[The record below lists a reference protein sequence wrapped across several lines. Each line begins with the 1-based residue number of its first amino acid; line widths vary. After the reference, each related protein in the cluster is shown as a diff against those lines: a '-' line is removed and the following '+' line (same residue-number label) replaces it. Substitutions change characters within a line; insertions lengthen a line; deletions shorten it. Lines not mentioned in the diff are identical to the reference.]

1 MAQSSFEAAVGD
13 WAKKTEVQQTAVLQ
27 TSLRLLDDEVAA
39 NIPVV
44 TGNLRNS
51 RAVSALGRPTIE
63 WKTKKFRDPSDAINN
78 AIAGVEVGQTAY
90 LGFRAP
96 YAYKVEKAHGFF
108 RLVAQ
113 RWKAIADEAARI
125 VKGSGT

>member
-1 MAQSSFEAAVGD
+1 MAQSSFAAAVAD
-13 WAKKTEVQQTAVLQ
+13 WAKKTELQQSAVLH
-27 TSLRLLDDEVAA
+27 TALRLLDDEVAA
-39 NIPVV
+39 STPFK

-51 RAVSALGRPTIE
+51 RAVSSLGRPRIE

-78 AIAGVEVGQTAY
+78 AIAGVEVGQTVY

-96 YAYKVEKAHGFF
+96 YAYKVEKKHAFL

-113 RWKAIADEAARI
+113 RWPAIADEAARI
-125 VKGSGT
+125 VKGSGA